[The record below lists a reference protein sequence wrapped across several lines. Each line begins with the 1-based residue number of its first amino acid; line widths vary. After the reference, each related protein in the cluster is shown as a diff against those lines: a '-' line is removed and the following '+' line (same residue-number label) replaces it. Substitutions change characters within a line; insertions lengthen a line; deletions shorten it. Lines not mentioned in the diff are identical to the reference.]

1 MGATGGS
8 GTVVVRYVT
17 PAVDTETTRITL
29 DTLSVTPTGS
39 LRLNAPRNLPV
50 GTYAQTITVIDSAA
64 TPASTTA
71 TVTLTVSKATPTVA
85 LSLPGSV
92 TTAKYGNPVTIS
104 AIATT
109 AGSIA
114 FVNGSTNITACTA
127 VATTAGLATCSWT
140 PTVVGATTLKAT
152 LTPTDSTNYNSS
164 AQVSFAVTVSKAD
177 TLTVTV
183 GSLTRQYTGSAVSV
197 TDTFT
202 TTGLVAIDSLTVIS
216 MLYSGTATTGTSRSA
231 TTAPTDAGTYT
242 IAPNFPANAN
252 AYTFAVGSAGTT
264 SAVSN
269 YESVT
274 VVAGTLTINR
284 APQVMT
290 FRYPDTNT
298 ATYSPTGTI
307 TPSATTRLDSA
318 VRSYS
323 SSTLTKCTIDS
334 STAVIS
340 IVEAG
345 SCEVSMAVAQTFNY
359 LADTA
364 TATVTINKAARTL
377 SLTPAVNTLK
387 YSESTTVTATLS
399 AGPSDG
405 TISYTL
411 GSPAGCTFDPLSGE
425 LVAISG
431 TVQCPLTATIS
442 EGINY
447 LAETTT
453 AMSLMIARANA
464 PVISIDT
471 VTAMN
476 HTPGVRALV
485 MPSFTVSG
493 LKNSE
498 TADSLSFTYSFV
510 SNPFETFTYSDT
522 RTPIDAG
529 TYRITPSALTL
540 SSGLMSNY
548 ETPTYSS
555 SAIDFIINRI
565 GQESVTIVTTNG
577 EVEVPF
583 TLQASGGS
591 TSGAV
596 TFTKLSGT
604 NCSVT
609 GNSLSATASG
619 QCILSVTRAGNR
631 NYLPFTS
638 ESITVMVRNF
648 VIFQVVNPGN
658 PITGITIT
666 PTTPIVKG
674 PDVCTSGCVP
684 TLTSADVYDVA
695 EADLIILTGTNLLT
709 VTKVYFN
716 IYTEAPNFTPDSD
729 TQLSVRVPAGLP
741 QGDATIEVISP
752 GGTSNRLFDF
762 IILP

>member
-1 MGATGGS
+1 M
-8 GTVVVRYVT
+8 
-17 PAVDTETTRITL
+17 
-29 DTLSVTPTGS
+29 DTLLLSPGVI
-39 LRLNAPRNLPV
+39 RLNAPRLLPV
-50 GTYAQTITVIDSAA
+50 NTYTQTIRVRDSAA
-64 TPASTTA
+64 TPVVTTA
-71 TVTLTVSKATPTVA
+71 TVNLIVTKATPTLT

-104 AIATT
+104 AVATT
-109 AGSIA
+109 PGTVA

-127 VATTAGLATCSWT
+127 VATTAGLAICSWT
-140 PTVVGATTLKAT
+140 PTVVGSTTLRAT
-152 LTPTDSTNYNSS
+152 LTPTDTANYNSS
-164 AQVSFAVTVSKAD
+164 AQVNLPITVAKAD
-177 TLTVTV
+177 TLTVTAA
-183 GSLTRQYTGSAVSV
+183 SLTRQYTGSAVSV
-197 TDTFT
+197 TGAFT
-202 TTGLVAIDSLTVIS
+202 TTGLVAIDSLTAVS
-216 MLYSGTATTGTSRSA
+216 MLYSGTANDGNAYSN
-231 TTAPTDAGTYT
+231 TTAPTSAGTYT

-252 AYTFAVGSAGTT
+252 AYTFVAGSLGTT
-264 SAVSN
+264 SAATN

-284 APQVMT
+284 AAQVMS
-290 FRYPDTNT
+290 FAYPNSNT

-307 TPSATTRLDSA
+307 TPSSTTRLDSA
-318 VRSYS
+318 ARSYS

-345 SCEVSMAVAQTFNY
+345 SCEVSMAAAQTFNY

-364 TATVTINKAARTL
+364 TATVAINKASRTF
-377 SLTPAVNTLK
+377 SLTPSVSTLK
-387 YSESTTVTATLS
+387 YAETTTVTATLS
-399 AGPSDG
+399 AGAADG

-442 EGINY
+442 EGTNY

-453 AMSLMIARANA
+453 AMSLTIARANA
-464 PVISIDT
+464 PVITIDT

-476 HTPGVRALV
+476 HTPDVRALISPTYV
-485 MPSFTVSG
+485 VSG
-493 LKNSE
+493 LKNLD
-498 TADSLSFTYSFV
+498 TADSLSFTYTFV
-510 SNPFETFTYSDT
+510 SNPFESFTYSDT

-540 SSGLMSNY
+540 SVGLMSNY

-565 GQESVTIVTTNG
+565 DQESVTIVTTNG
-577 EVEVPF
+577 EVDVPF

-591 TSGAV
+591 TNGAV
-596 TFTKLSGT
+596 TFAKLSGT
-604 NCSVT
+604 NCTVT

-619 QCILSVTRAGNR
+619 LCVLSVTRAGNR

-638 ESITVMVRNF
+638 ESITVMVRNYL
-648 VIFQVVNPGN
+648 IYQIVVPANPN
-658 PITGITIT
+658 TGITIV

-695 EADLIILTGTNLLT
+695 EGDLIILTGTNLST
-709 VTKVYFN
+709 VIKVYFN
-716 IYTEAPNFTPDSD
+716 IYAEAPNFTANSD
-729 TQLSVRVPAGLP
+729 TEIAVRVPADLP
-741 QGDATIEVISP
+741 QGDATIEVVSP

>member
-1 MGATGGS
+1 
-8 GTVVVRYVT
+8 V
-17 PAVDTETTRITL
+17 
-29 DTLSVTPTGS
+29 LSLTFS
-39 LRLNAPRNLPV
+39 
-50 GTYAQTITVIDSAA
+50 ITVA
-64 TPASTTA
+64 
-71 TVTLTVSKATPTVA
+71 
-85 LSLPGSV
+85 
-92 TTAKYGNPVTIS
+92 
-104 AIATT
+104 
-109 AGSIA
+109 
-114 FVNGSTNITACTA
+114 
-127 VATTAGLATCSWT
+127 
-140 PTVVGATTLKAT
+140 
-152 LTPTDSTNYNSS
+152 
-164 AQVSFAVTVSKAD
+164 KAD

-183 GSLTRQYTGSAVSV
+183 ASLARQYTGSAVSV
-197 TDTFT
+197 TGAFT
-202 TTGLVAIDSLTVIS
+202 TTGLVAIDSLTAIS
-216 MLYSGTATTGTSRSA
+216 MLYSGTANDGNAYSNTI
-231 TTAPTDAGTYT
+231 APTNAGTYS
-242 IAPNFPANAN
+242 IRPNFPANAN

-307 TPSATTRLDSA
+307 TASATTRLDSA

-364 TATVTINKAARTL
+364 TATVTINKAARTF
-377 SLTPAVNTLK
+377 SLTPAVSTLK

-399 AGPSDG
+399 AGASDG
-405 TISYTL
+405 TISYTM
-411 GSPAGCTFDPLSGE
+411 GSPAGCTFDPLTGE

-431 TVQCPLTATIS
+431 TIQCPLTAIIS

-447 LAETTT
+447 RAETAT
-453 AMSLMIARANA
+453 AISLTIARANA
-464 PVISIDT
+464 PVITIDT

-485 MPSFTVSG
+485 MPTFTVSG

-604 NCSVT
+604 SCSVA
-609 GNSLSATASG
+609 GNSLSATAAG
-619 QCILSVTRAGNR
+619 LCVLTVTRAGNR

-648 VIFQVVNPGN
+648 VIFQVTAPANPV
-658 PITGITIT
+658 TGITIT

-716 IYTEAPNFTPDSD
+716 IYIEAPNFTADSD
-729 TQLSVRVPAGLP
+729 TQISVRVPADLP
-741 QGDATIEVISP
+741 QGDGTIEVVSP

>member
-1 MGATGGS
+1 M
-8 GTVVVRYVT
+8 
-17 PAVDTETTRITL
+17 
-29 DTLSVTPTGS
+29 
-39 LRLNAPRNLPV
+39 
-50 GTYAQTITVIDSAA
+50 
-64 TPASTTA
+64 
-71 TVTLTVSKATPTVA
+71 
-85 LSLPGSV
+85 
-92 TTAKYGNPVTIS
+92 
-104 AIATT
+104 
-109 AGSIA
+109 
-114 FVNGSTNITACTA
+114 
-127 VATTAGLATCSWT
+127 
-140 PTVVGATTLKAT
+140 
-152 LTPTDSTNYNSS
+152 
-164 AQVSFAVTVSKAD
+164 
-177 TLTVTV
+177 
-183 GSLTRQYTGSAVSV
+183 
-197 TDTFT
+197 
-202 TTGLVAIDSLTVIS
+202 
-216 MLYSGTATTGTSRSA
+216 
-231 TTAPTDAGTYT
+231 
-242 IAPNFPANAN
+242 
-252 AYTFAVGSAGTT
+252 
-264 SAVSN
+264 
-269 YESVT
+269 
-274 VVAGTLTINR
+274 
-284 APQVMT
+284 
-290 FRYPDTNT
+290 
-298 ATYSPTGTI
+298 
-307 TPSATTRLDSA
+307 
-318 VRSYS
+318 
-323 SSTLTKCTIDS
+323 
-334 STAVIS
+334 
-340 IVEAG
+340 
-345 SCEVSMAVAQTFNY
+345 
-359 LADTA
+359 
-364 TATVTINKAARTL
+364 TINKAARTF

-399 AGPSDG
+399 AGAADG

-447 LAETTT
+447 RAETAT
-453 AMSLMIARANA
+453 AISLAIARANA
-464 PVISIDT
+464 PVITIDT
-471 VTAMN
+471 VTAVS
-476 HTPGVRALV
+476 HTPGVRAV
-485 MPSFTVSG
+485 ISPTYVVSG
-493 LKNSE
+493 LKNLD
-498 TADSLSFTYSFV
+498 TASTLTLTYSFV

-540 SSGLMSNY
+540 GSGLMSNY

-555 SAIDFIINRI
+555 SAINFIINRI

-577 EVEVPF
+577 EVDVPF

-591 TSGAV
+591 TNGAV

-604 NCSVT
+604 SCSVT

-619 QCILSVTRAGNR
+619 LCVLSVTRAGNR
-631 NYLPFTS
+631 NYIPFTS
-638 ESITVMVRNF
+638 ESITVMVRNY

-674 PDVCTSGCVP
+674 PEACTSGCVP

-741 QGDATIEVISP
+741 QGDATIEVVSP